1 MAVTKFSRQRESI
14 KNFLKAT
21 TTHPTADM
29 VYSTLREQY
38 PNISLGTVYR
48 NLNFLVENGEIIRLS
63 CGDGSEHFDGNPIP
77 HNHFICQQCKQV
89 YDLVM
94 EPIDHINL
102 IAGANFDGEIKGHV
116 TYFYGICK
124 QCKEKQEI

>member
-29 VYSTLREQY
+29 VYNTLREQY

>member
-29 VYSTLREQY
+29 VYNTLREEY

>member
-63 CGDGSEHFDGNPIP
+63 CGDGSEHFDGNPMP